1 MFLFRNT
8 EDVMNLG
15 MSRKEVCLISI
26 RMLTSAEESTENAQ
40 NIVPLQ
46 GSGGKERN

>member
-8 EDVMNLG
+8 EDVVNLG

-26 RMLTSAEESTENAQ
+26 CMLTSAEESTENAQ
-40 NIVPLQ
+40 NIQPLQ
-46 GSGGKERN
+46 GYEEKERK